1 MRDPFTEGT
10 PFKVDTQ
17 SGLNL
22 GIGLG
27 LGRGL
32 CLAPPDGE
40 EASLPGGGFG
50 ETVGFY

>member
-32 CLAPPDGE
+32 CLAPPDGVKKRLCRG
-40 EASLPGGGFG
+40 EAL
-50 ETVGFY
+50 VKQ